1 MDRKRSVIIS
11 AVRTPVGSFLGS
23 LATVSAPRLGSI
35 AIKEAVK
42 RAGIDASSID
52 EVIMGNVL
60 TGGEGQAPAR
70 QAMRY
75 AGIPDH
81 VGALT
86 INKVCGSGLK
96 SVMLADQMIRTGD
109 AKIIIAGGMENM
121 SSAPYFL
128 EKARTGYRMGNGNLI
143 DSMIWDGLWDPYN
156 NFHMGNAAELCAKE
170 YHYTREAQDKFAIES
185 YKRAQNAISQGLFKK
200 EIVSVEVE
208 GKKGVTIVEQDEEPA
223 RVDFSKIPTLK
234 PAFTKDGTVT
244 AANASTINDGAGA
257 VVVVDEDY
265 AKEHDF
271 KPLARIVTSAQA
283 AKAPEWFTIAPIDA
297 IKNVLKKAGMSTNDI
312 DLYEINEAFA
322 VVTMVTMDQLNLDP
336 AKVNVRGGAVS
347 IGHPIGASGTR
358 LLVTLIHAMHDMNK
372 STGLVTLCIGGGEAV
387 AMIIELM

>member
-1 MDRKRSVIIS
+1 MKKSVIVS

-23 LATVSAPRLGSI
+23 LSSVPAPRLGGI
-35 AIKEAVK
+35 AIKEAIK
-42 RAGIDASSID
+42 RAGIDASNID

-70 QAMRY
+70 QAMIY
-75 AGIPDH
+75 AGIPVH

-96 SVMLADQMIRTGD
+96 SVMLADQMIRSGD
-109 AKIIIAGGMENM
+109 AKLIVAGGMENM

-128 EKARTGYRMGNGNLI
+128 EKARTGYRMGNGNFI

-185 YKRAQNAISQGLFKK
+185 YKRSQNAINQGLFKK
-200 EIVSVEVE
+200 EIVPVEVE
-208 GKKGVTIVEQDEEPA
+208 GKKGVIVVEQDEEPA
-223 RVDFSKIPTLK
+223 RVDFAKIPTLK

-257 VVVVDEDY
+257 VVVVDEEY
-265 AKEHDF
+265 AKEHGL
-271 KPLARIVTSAQA
+271 KPLARIVASAQA
-283 AKAPEWFTIAPIDA
+283 AKAPEWFTIAPVDA
-297 IKNVLKKAGMSTNDI
+297 IKNVLKKAGMSTSDI

-322 VVTMVTMDQLNLDP
+322 VVTMVAMDQLKLDH

-358 LLVTLIHAMHDMNK
+358 LLVTLIHAMRDMNK
-372 STGLVTLCIGGGEAV
+372 STGLVSLCIGGGEAV
-387 AMIIELM
+387 AMIVELM

>member
-1 MDRKRSVIIS
+1 MKKTVIIQ

-23 LATVSAPRLGSI
+23 LAQVSATRLGSI

-42 RAGIDASSID
+42 RAGIDASKID

-86 INKVCGSGLK
+86 VNKVCGSGVK
-96 SVMLADQMIRTGD
+96 SVMLADQIIRSGD
-109 AKIIIAGGMENM
+109 ARVIVAGGMENM

-128 EKARTGYRMGNGNLI
+128 DKARAGYRMGNGNLI

-170 YHYTREAQDKFAIES
+170 YHYTREAQDAFAIES
-185 YKRAQNAISQGLFKK
+185 YKRSQNAISQGLFKQ
-200 EIVSVEVE
+200 EIAQVEIQ
-208 GKKGVTIVEQDEEPA
+208 GKKETTAVEQDEEPSK
-223 RVDFSKIPTLK
+223 VDFKKIPALK
-234 PAFTKDGTVT
+234 PAFIKDGTIT

-257 VVVVDEDY
+257 VVIADEDF
-265 AKEHDF
+265 AKELGL
-271 KPLARIVTSAQA
+271 KPMARIVASAQA
-283 AKAPEWFTIAPIDA
+283 AKAPEWFTIAPVDA
-297 IKNVLKKAGMSTNDI
+297 IKNAVSKAGMTTKDI

-322 VVTMVTMDQLNLDP
+322 VVTMVTVDQLGLDYT
-336 AKVNVRGGAVS
+336 KVNVRGGAVS

-358 LLVTLIHAMHDMNK
+358 LLVTLLHAMKDMNK

-387 AMIIELM
+387 AMIVERV

>member
-1 MDRKRSVIIS
+1 MKKSVIVS

-23 LATVSAPRLGSI
+23 LSSVSAPRLGSI

-42 RAGIDASSID
+42 RAGIDASKID
-52 EVIMGNVL
+52 EVVMGNVL

-109 AKIIIAGGMENM
+109 AGLIVAGGMENM

-128 EKARTGYRMGNGNLI
+128 EKARSGYRMGNGNLV
-143 DSMIWDGLWDPYN
+143 DSLIWDGLWDPYN

-185 YKRAQNAISQGLFKK
+185 YKRSQDAVSRGLFKK
-200 EIVSVEVE
+200 EIAPVEVQE
-208 GKKGVTIVEQDEEPA
+208 KKGTVVVEQDEEPS
-223 RVDFSKIPTLK
+223 RVDFAKVPTLK

-244 AANASTINDGAGA
+244 AANASTVNDGGGA

-265 AKEHDF
+265 AKELGL
-271 KPLARIVTSAQA
+271 KPMARIVASAQA
-283 AKAPEWFTIAPIDA
+283 ARPPEWFTIAPVDA
-297 IKNVLKKAGMSTNDI
+297 IKNVLKKAGMTKGGI
-312 DLYEINEAFA
+312 ELYEINEAFS
-322 VVTMVTMDQLNLDP
+322 VVTMVAVDQLGLDY

-358 LLVTLIHAMHDMNK
+358 LLVTLLNAMMDANK

-387 AMIIELM
+387 AMIVERM

>member
-1 MDRKRSVIIS
+1 MKKSVIVS

-23 LATVSAPRLGSI
+23 LAGVPAPKLGSI
-35 AIKEAVK
+35 AIKEAIK
-42 RAGIDASSID
+42 RSGISNSDID
-52 EVIMGNVL
+52 EIIMGNVL
-60 TGGEGQAPAR
+60 MGGEGQAPAR

-75 AGIPDH
+75 AGVPDH

-96 SVMLADQMIRTGD
+96 SVMLADQMIRAGD
-109 AKIIIAGGMENM
+109 AKVIVAGGMENM

-128 EKARTGYRMGNGNLI
+128 EKARTGYRMGHGNLI

-185 YKRAQNAISQGLFKK
+185 YKRSQNAIAQGLFRE
-200 EIVSVEVE
+200 EIVPVEIE
-208 GKKGVTIVEQDEEPA
+208 TKKGITIVEQDEEPA
-223 RVDFSKIPTLK
+223 RVDFAKIPTLK

-257 VVVVDEDY
+257 VVVVDGDY
-265 AKEHDF
+265 AKEHGL
-271 KPLARIVTSAQA
+271 KPVARIIASAQA

-297 IKNVLKKAGMSTNDI
+297 IKNVLKKAGMSTNNI

-322 VVTMVTMDQLNLDP
+322 VVTMVAIDQLNLDHT
-336 AKVNVRGGAVS
+336 KVNVRGGAVS

-358 LLVTLIHAMHDMNK
+358 LLVTLIHAMKDMNK

-387 AMIIELM
+387 AMIVELM

>member
-1 MDRKRSVIIS
+1 MKKSVIVS

-23 LATVSAPRLGSI
+23 LSSVPAPRLGGI
-35 AIKEAVK
+35 AIKEAIK
-42 RAGIDASSID
+42 RAGIDASNID

-70 QAMRY
+70 QAMIY
-75 AGIPDH
+75 AGISVH

-96 SVMLADQMIRTGD
+96 SVMLADQMIRSGD
-109 AKIIIAGGMENM
+109 AKLIVAGGMENM

-128 EKARTGYRMGNGNLI
+128 EKARTGYRMGNGNFI

-185 YKRAQNAISQGLFKK
+185 YKRSQNAINQGLFKK
-200 EIVSVEVE
+200 EIVPVEVE
-208 GKKGVTIVEQDEEPA
+208 GKKGVIVVEQDEEPA
-223 RVDFSKIPTLK
+223 RVDFAKIPTLK

-257 VVVVDEDY
+257 VVVVDEEY
-265 AKEHDF
+265 AKEHGL
-271 KPLARIVTSAQA
+271 KPLARIVASAQA
-283 AKAPEWFTIAPIDA
+283 AKAPEWFTIAPVDA
-297 IKNVLKKAGMSTNDI
+297 IKNVLKKAGMSTSDI

-322 VVTMVTMDQLNLDP
+322 VVTMVAMDQLKLDH

-358 LLVTLIHAMHDMNK
+358 LLVTLIHAMRDMNK
-372 STGLVTLCIGGGEAV
+372 STGLVSLCIGGGEAV
-387 AMIIELM
+387 AMIVELM

>member
-1 MDRKRSVIIS
+1 MKKSVIVS

-23 LATVSAPRLGSI
+23 LAGVPAPKLGSI
-35 AIKEAVK
+35 AIKEAIK
-42 RAGIDASSID
+42 RSGISNSDID
-52 EVIMGNVL
+52 EIIMGNVL
-60 TGGEGQAPAR
+60 MGGEGQAPAR

-75 AGIPDH
+75 AGVPDH

-96 SVMLADQMIRTGD
+96 SVMLADQMIRAGD
-109 AKIIIAGGMENM
+109 AKVIVAGGMENM

-128 EKARTGYRMGNGNLI
+128 EKARTGYRMGHGNLI

-185 YKRAQNAISQGLFKK
+185 YKRSQNAIAQGLFRE
-200 EIVSVEVE
+200 EIVPVEIE
-208 GKKGVTIVEQDEEPA
+208 TKKGITIVEQDEEPA
-223 RVDFSKIPTLK
+223 RVDFAKIPTLK

-257 VVVVDEDY
+257 VVVVDGDY
-265 AKEHDF
+265 AKEHGL
-271 KPLARIVTSAQA
+271 KPVARIIASAQA

-297 IKNVLKKAGMSTNDI
+297 IKNVLKKAGMSTNNI

-322 VVTMVTMDQLNLDP
+322 VVTMVAIDQLNLDH

-358 LLVTLIHAMHDMNK
+358 LLVTLIHAMKDMNK

-387 AMIIELM
+387 AMIVELM

>member
-1 MDRKRSVIIS
+1 MKKSVIVS

-23 LATVSAPRLGSI
+23 LAGVPAPKLGSI
-35 AIKEAVK
+35 AIKEAIK
-42 RAGIDASSID
+42 RSGISNSDID
-52 EVIMGNVL
+52 EIIMGNVL
-60 TGGEGQAPAR
+60 MGGEGQAPAR

-75 AGIPDH
+75 AGVPDH

-96 SVMLADQMIRTGD
+96 SVMLADQMIRAGD
-109 AKIIIAGGMENM
+109 AKVIVAGGMENM

-128 EKARTGYRMGNGNLI
+128 EKARTGYRMGHGNLI

-185 YKRAQNAISQGLFKK
+185 YKRSQNAIAQGLFKE
-200 EIVSVEVE
+200 EIVPVEIE
-208 GKKGVTIVEQDEEPA
+208 TKKGITIVEQDEEPA
-223 RVDFSKIPTLK
+223 RVDFAKIPTLK

-257 VVVVDEDY
+257 VVVVDGDY
-265 AKEHDF
+265 AKEHGL
-271 KPLARIVTSAQA
+271 KPVARIIASAQA

-297 IKNVLKKAGMSTNDI
+297 IKNVLKKAGMSTNNI

-322 VVTMVTMDQLNLDP
+322 VVTMVAIDQLNLDH

-358 LLVTLIHAMHDMNK
+358 LLVTLIHAMKDMNK

-387 AMIIELM
+387 AMIVELM

>member
-1 MDRKRSVIIS
+1 MKKSVIVS
-11 AVRTPVGSFLGS
+11 AARTPVGSFMGS
-23 LATVSAPRLGSI
+23 ISGVSAPQLGST

-42 RAGIDASSID
+42 RAGIDPSKID

-75 AGIPDH
+75 AGVPDH

-96 SVMLADQMIRTGD
+96 SVMIADQMVRAGD
-109 AKIIIAGGMENM
+109 AGIVVAGGMENM

-128 EKARTGYRMGNGNLI
+128 DKARTGYRMGNGTLV
-143 DSMIWDGLWDPYN
+143 DSMIWDGLWDPYS

-185 YKRAQNAISQGLFKK
+185 YKRSQNAISQGMFKREIVKVEVQGKK
-200 EIVSVEVE
+200 ETVS
-208 GKKGVTIVEQDEEPA
+208 VEQDEEPA
-223 RVDFSKIPTLK
+223 KVDFVKIPSLK
-234 PAFTKDGTVT
+234 PAFVKDGTVT

-257 VVVVDEDY
+257 VVVTDEDN
-265 AKEHDF
+265 AKALGL
-271 KPLARIVTSAQA
+271 KPMARIIVSAQA
-283 AKAPEWFTIAPIDA
+283 ARAPEWFTIAPVDA
-297 IKNVLKKAGMSTNDI
+297 IKNAVRKAGMTTKDI

-322 VVTMVTMDQLNLDP
+322 VVAMAAVDQLGLDY
-336 AKVNVRGGAVS
+336 ARVNVRGGAVS
-347 IGHPIGASGTR
+347 MGHPIGASGTR
-358 LLVTLIHAMHDMNK
+358 LLVTLLHAMQDMNK

-387 AMIIELM
+387 AMIVERV

>member
-1 MDRKRSVIIS
+1 MKKSVIVS

-23 LATVSAPRLGSI
+23 LANVPAPKLGSI

-42 RAGIDASSID
+42 RAGINTSDID

-60 TGGEGQAPAR
+60 MGGEGQAPAR

-81 VGALT
+81 IGALT

-96 SVMLADQMIRTGD
+96 SVMLADQMIRAGD
-109 AKIIIAGGMENM
+109 AKLIVAGGMENM
-121 SSAPYFL
+121 SNAPYLL

-185 YKRAQNAISQGLFKK
+185 YKRSQNAIAQGLFKK
-200 EIVSVEVE
+200 EVVPVEVE
-208 GKKGVTIVEQDEEPA
+208 GKKGVTVIEQDEEPA
-223 RVDFSKIPTLK
+223 RVDFAKIPTLK
-234 PAFTKDGTVT
+234 PAFTRDGTVT
-244 AANASTINDGAGA
+244 AANASTINDGAAA
-257 VVVVDEDY
+257 VVVADEDY
-265 AKEHDF
+265 AKAHGL
-271 KPLARIVTSAQA
+271 KLVARIIVSAQA

-297 IKNVLKKAGMSTNDI
+297 IKNAVNKAGMSTSSI

-322 VVTMVTMDQLNLDP
+322 VVTMVTMDKLNLDH

-358 LLVTLIHAMHDMNK
+358 LLVTLLHAMRDMNK
-372 STGLVTLCIGGGEAV
+372 PTGLVSLCIGGGEAV
-387 AMIIELM
+387 AMIVELV

>member
-1 MDRKRSVIIS
+1 MKKSVIVS
-11 AVRTPVGSFLGS
+11 AARTPVGSFMGALSGV
-23 LATVSAPRLGSI
+23 AAPRLGSRVI
-35 AIKEAVK
+35 QEAVK
-42 RAGIDASSID
+42 RAGVDAAKID

-75 AGIPDH
+75 AGIPDSA
-81 VGALT
+81 GALT
-86 INKVCGSGLK
+86 INKVCGSGVK
-96 SVMLADQMIRTGD
+96 SVMLADQIIRSGD
-109 AKIIIAGGMENM
+109 ARMIVAGGMENM

-128 EKARTGYRMGNGNLI
+128 EKARQGYRMGNGNVI

-170 YHYTREAQDKFAIES
+170 YHYTREAQDAFAVES
-185 YKRAQNAISQGLFKK
+185 YKRSQSAISKGLFKR
-200 EIVSVEVE
+200 EIVTVEIQ
-208 GKKGVTIVEQDEEPA
+208 GKKGTVIVGQDEEPA
-223 RVDFSKIPTLK
+223 KVDFAKIPSLK
-234 PAFTKDGTVT
+234 PAFVKDGTVT

-257 VVVVDEDY
+257 VIVVDEDY
-265 AKEHDF
+265 AKELGL
-271 KPLARIVTSAQA
+271 KPVARIVASAQA
-283 AKAPEWFTIAPIDA
+283 AKAPEWFTLAPVDA
-297 IKNVLKKAGMSTNDI
+297 IKNVFKKAGMTKDDI

-322 VVTMVTMDQLNLDP
+322 VVTMVAMDQLGLDP

-358 LLVTLIHAMHDMNK
+358 LLVTLLHALQDMNK

-387 AMIIELM
+387 AMIVERM